1 MTARRRAL
9 DARRKMEREARAI
22 ASQPEVETMG
32 DVIAFPEP
40 IPDERLRLLFICC
53 HPALALEARIA
64 LALRTICGVPVARIA
79 RAFLVAEPTMY
90 QRITR
95 AKAKIGAAK
104 IPFETPPPGEWSS
117 RVGAVLETLETA
129 LGIAYRNAS
138 GEGDTAGLAPE
149 VERLAELLAE
159 LMPEE
164 AEAFGL
170 LAVVS
175 LIRSRENARL
185 DGDGAMVPLSQQA
198 VARWDA
204 VRIEA
209 ARRALDR
216 ATALRTPGPMQTLAA
231 IHLTHAMRLHE
242 RPTDWRAILRLYDV
256 LLAMRP
262 TPVVAINRAV
272 ALSCAHSP
280 EDGLAALDELDADRV
295 ADFLPFHAAR
305 ADILAR
311 VGRGKQARAAYAA
324 ALALQ
329 PEAAEALFLKAQ
341 RDRLAR

>member
-1 MTARRRAL
+1 VTARRRAL
-9 DARRKMEREARAI
+9 DARRKAEREARAI
-22 ASQPEVETMG
+22 ASQPDAETMG
-32 DVIAFPEP
+32 EVIAFPEP

-53 HPALALEARIA
+53 HPALAMEARIA
-64 LALRTICGVPVARIA
+64 LALRTICGVSVARIA
-79 RAFLVAEPTMY
+79 RAFLVAEQTMY

-104 IPFETPPPGEWSS
+104 IPFEAPPPGEWAG

-159 LMPEE
+159 LMPAE

-170 LAVVS
+170 LAMVS

-185 DGDGAMVPLSQQA
+185 DGDGAMVPLSQQD
-198 VARWDA
+198 VAKWDA

-209 ARRALDR
+209 GRRALDR
-216 ATALRTPGPMQTLAA
+216 ATALRTPGPMQVLAA
-231 IHLTHAMRLHE
+231 IHLTHAMRVHD
-242 RPTDWRAILRLYDV
+242 RPTDWRAILRLYDA

-262 TPVVAINRAV
+262 TPVIAINRAV
-272 ALSCAHSP
+272 ALSRARSS
-280 EDGLAALDELDADRV
+280 EDGLAALDELDADRL

-305 ADILAR
+305 ADLLAR
-311 VGRGKQARAAYAA
+311 AGRGEQARAAYDR
-324 ALALQ
+324 ALALE
-329 PEAAEALFLKAQ
+329 PEPAEARFLIAQ
-341 RDRLAR
+341 RDALGA

>member
-1 MTARRRAL
+1 
-9 DARRKMEREARAI
+9 
-22 ASQPEVETMG
+22 MG

-64 LALRTICGVPVARIA
+64 LALRTICGVSVLRIA
-79 RAFLVAEPTMY
+79 RAFLVSEAAMY

-95 AKAKIGAAK
+95 AKTKIKAAK
-104 IPFETPPPGEWSS
+104 IPFETPPPGEWAE

-129 LGIAYRNAS
+129 LGIAYRDA
-138 GEGDTAGLAPE
+138 GGGGDTEGLAPE

-164 AEAFGL
+164 AEALGL

-175 LIRSRENARL
+175 VVRSRENARL
-185 DGDGAMVPLSQQA
+185 DDKGSMVPLTEQD

-209 ARRALDR
+209 GRRALDR

-231 IHLTHAMRLHE
+231 IHLTHAMRLHH
-242 RPTDWRAILRLYDV
+242 RSADWRTILRLYDM

-272 ALSCAHSP
+272 ALSRAHSP
-280 EDGLAALDELDADRV
+280 EDGLAAMDELDAKTL

-305 ADILAR
+305 ADMLAR
-311 VGRGKQARAAYAA
+311 AGRGEQARAAYDA
-324 ALALQ
+324 ALALE
-329 PEAAEALFLKAQ
+329 PEPAEARFLAAQ
-341 RDRLAR
+341 RDALTA